1 MKPRGFTL
9 IEMLVALAVTALL
22 GVMLLGLF
30 SRIDRDVESVRAVE
44 RRTAELRGLF
54 RLVRQDLQAMLAQP
68 TSATPMSGS
77 AARYGGLDLD
87 QFSFVIR
94 TPAIVGAAFPL
105 QQVSYR
111 AQDTRQE
118 GVAVKRV
125 AQPLQSAGTGATRTE
140 LIKGVSGFRVRYL
153 TEAGQWSERWPARGS
168 RAGELPRAVR
178 IEVEMKKG
186 DVWHSTL
193 ALPLARRV
201 AG

>member
-1 MKPRGFTL
+1 VKARGFTL

-30 SRIDRDVESVRAVE
+30 SRIDRNVEAVRDVG
-44 RRTAELRGLF
+44 RRTTELRALF

-68 TSATPMSGS
+68 PSAAPMSGR

-94 TPAIVGAAFPL
+94 TPAVFGAGSPL

-111 AQDTRQE
+111 AQDAGQE
-118 GVAVKRV
+118 GVAVNRMV
-125 AQPLQSAGTGATRTE
+125 QPLQSAGTGAARTE
-140 LIKGVSGFRVRYL
+140 LVKGVSGFRVRYL
-153 TEAGQWSERWPARGS
+153 TETGQWSERWPARGS
-168 RAGELPRAVR
+168 RAGELPRALR
-178 IEVEMKKG
+178 IEVEMQKG
-186 DVWHSTL
+186 DVWHSTF
-193 ALPLARRV
+193 AIPLARRV